1 MSARFL
7 LKLLTGVTAFIAIS
21 CGGESSPPTAPTAPP
36 PVVAPPPQPPPVVR
50 GHVDASVVPNPVPFS
65 GDRISDVPGCSSS
78 QNTWFYDQILT
89 ETGGSTVTFNQR
101 IDLFDGGRTND
112 RSDLSIVVPA
122 NGSITLKTRW
132 CSQTSVDHTA
142 ESRFIGKD
150 AAGNEI
156 SVSSGVARLM
166 RKPT

>member
-7 LKLLTGVTAFIAIS
+7 LKLLTGVAAVVVIS

-36 PVVAPPPQPPPVVR
+36 PVVAPPPQPPPAAR
-50 GHVDASVVPNPVPFS
+50 GHVDASVVPNPVPYS
-65 GDRISDVPGCSSS
+65 GDRISDVPGCASS

-89 ETGGSTVTFNQR
+89 ETGGSTVTFTQR
-101 IDLFDGGRTND
+101 IDLFDNSRTND

-122 NGSITLKTRW
+122 NDSITLKTRW
-132 CSQTSVDHTA
+132 CSATSVEHTA
-142 ESRFIGKD
+142 ESRFSSKD

-156 SVSSGVARLM
+156 AVTSGVVRLM
-166 RKPT
+166 KKPT